1 MPLHET
7 IKTLR
12 LYVIRC
18 LQRAFWGSLS
28 SALNWAGIVG
38 VGAVGGYLGRISD
51 PQTWQ
56 QVVTWALVYTAAA
69 WLIIFLF
76 RLFFIAPF
84 QTFKDIEGQRVRLE
98 QALEDRERRQRALNL
113 LWDLRE
119 SGVQIRNEFP
129 VNFPNWHRR
138 VYEWRDQLLDAS
150 GVLSVNLRRHLQTL
164 NETHGYPSD
173 IQIVGENHKQE
184 HDLDLRVISEMLRRL
199 ERYLERDL

>member
-1 MPLHET
+1 MRLYG
-7 IKTLR
+7 

-38 VGAVGGYLGRISD
+38 VGVVGAVGGYLGRIIN

-56 QVVTWALVYTAAA
+56 QVVTWALVYTAAT
-69 WLIIFLF
+69 WVIFFFF
-76 RLFFIAPF
+76 RLVFVAPF
-84 QTFKDIEGQRVRLE
+84 QVFKDSEGQRERLQQE
-98 QALEDRERRQRALNL
+98 LEDRERRQRALNL

-138 VYEWRDQLLDAS
+138 VNEWRNQLLDAA

-164 NETHGYPSD
+164 NET
-173 IQIVGENHKQE
+173 
-184 HDLDLRVISEMLRRL
+184 RL
-199 ERYLERDL
+199 STRYSNRWGKSQTGA

>member
-1 MPLHET
+1 MRLYG
-7 IKTLR
+7 

-38 VGAVGGYLGRISD
+38 VGVVGAVGGYLGRIIN

-56 QVVTWALVYTAAA
+56 QVVTWALVYTAAT
-69 WLIIFLF
+69 WVIFFFF
-76 RLFFIAPF
+76 RLVFVAPF
-84 QTFKDIEGQRVRLE
+84 QVFKDGEGQRERLQQE
-98 QALEDRERRQRALNL
+98 LEDRERRQRALNL

-138 VYEWRDQLLDAS
+138 VNEWRNQLLDAA

-164 NETHGYPSD
+164 NETHGYPRD

-184 HDLDLRVISEMLRRL
+184 HELDLRVISEMLRRL
-199 ERYLERDL
+199 EKYLERDL